1 MILLTSRHHPD
12 VPCFN
17 VGQSDSNCI
26 GAEFGVEAN
35 DGEWWN
41 PINKPHGTHVFGTIG
56 ASGENNEGVQGVIPD
71 GQLWFIIARVFGES
85 GAGSSMSDGMY
96 NVFDA
101 CSLNLLLGAITTC
114 DSLCHLTGYH
124 LLLSVVLVF
133 EAVGWVIE
141 QGARIINLSLGGPE
155 QSQAGARMMQTA
167 YEAGVL
173 VVAAAGNTGSSDMHY
188 PASYPHVISVAAVDE
203 DEDIAPFSQFNSAID
218 IAAPGVSI
226 LSTVPP
232 GTGGAVLLSTASV
245 GAPGTYMKYSSES
258 TDTIEGE
265 LVDCGS
271 GESICPK
278 GITSQSHV
286 CLIER

>member
-1 MILLTSRHHPD
+1 
-12 VPCFN
+12 
-17 VGQSDSNCI
+17 
-26 GAEFGVEAN
+26 
-35 DGEWWN
+35 
-41 PINKPHGTHVFGTIG
+41 
-56 ASGENNEGVQGVIPD
+56 
-71 GQLWFIIARVFGES
+71 
-85 GAGSSMSDGMY
+85 
-96 NVFDA
+96 
-101 CSLNLLLGAITTC
+101 
-114 DSLCHLTGYH
+114 
-124 LLLSVVLVF
+124 LSVVLVF

-173 VVAAAGNTGSSDMHY
+173 VVAAAGNTGASDMHY
-188 PASYPHVISVAAVDE
+188 PASYLHVISVAAVDE

-232 GTGGAVLLSTASV
+232 GTGGAVLLSTTSV

-258 TDTIEGE
+258 TAMIEGE
-265 LVDCGS
+265 LVDCGN

-278 GITSQSHV
+278 GTTSQSHV